1 MRGHF
6 AAAQVE
12 PKRKLAEFRV
22 SPENLIGVGE
32 EITAD
37 HYFAGQFV
45 DVAGTSIGKGFA
57 GGMKRHNFG
66 GLRASH
72 GVSVS
77 HRSHGS
83 TGQCQ
88 DPGKVFKGKKMA
100 GHMGAVRVTT
110 QNLQVVRTDSERGLI
125 MVKGAVP
132 GSKGGWVTIK
142 DAVKKADARQ
152 RDPAGGAA
160 LGRRGRARGGGEG
173 RRGGRRGRGRGGRGA
188 APRRAGRGRGGGAA
202 AGRGRAQGRQGGER
216 RRSPRGRER
225 QGMKLDVI
233 TLDASPAGSIELD
246 DAIFGLEPRA
256 DILHRVVRWQLAKR
270 QAGTHSTLGKSEVS
284 YSTKKIYRQKG
295 TGGARHGSRKA
306 PIFRHGGTYK
316 GPTPRSHAH
325 DLTKKFRAL
334 GLKHALS
341 AKAGAG
347 ELIVIDQAS
356 LAEGKTK
363 LLAQAL
369 KGLGW
374 KRALV
379 IDGAEVNANFAR
391 AARNIEG
398 IDVLPSVGANVYD
411 ILRRD
416 TLVLTKA
423 GVEALEAR
431 LK

>member
-1 MRGHF
+1 
-6 AAAQVE
+6 
-12 PKRKLAEFRV
+12 
-22 SPENLIGVGE
+22 
-32 EITAD
+32 
-37 HYFAGQFV
+37 
-45 DVAGTSIGKGFA
+45 
-57 GGMKRHNFG
+57 
-66 GLRASH
+66 
-72 GVSVS
+72 
-77 HRSHGS
+77 
-83 TGQCQ
+83 
-88 DPGKVFKGKKMA
+88 
-100 GHMGAVRVTT
+100 
-110 QNLQVVRTDSERGLI
+110 
-125 MVKGAVP
+125 
-132 GSKGGWVTIK
+132 
-142 DAVKKADARQ
+142 
-152 RDPAGGAA
+152 
-160 LGRRGRARGGGEG
+160 
-173 RRGGRRGRGRGGRGA
+173 
-188 APRRAGRGRGGGAA
+188 
-202 AGRGRAQGRQGGER
+202 
-216 RRSPRGRER
+216 
-225 QGMKLDVI
+225 MKLDVI
-233 TLDASPAGSIELD
+233 TLESAPAGSIELD

-270 QAGTHSTLGKSEVS
+270 QAGTHSVLGKSDVS

-325 DLTKKFRAL
+325 DLNKKFRAL

-347 ELIVIDQAS
+347 ELIVIDEAK

-379 IDGAEVNANFAR
+379 IDGAEVNPNFAQ